1 MVGMIQI
8 MEEIRRGHVLW
19 FNVKRGF
26 GFIRDDGQGDDVFVH
41 YSKIN
46 APMGEFKLLNQGDIV
61 EFERFVVTRGEFG
74 EVNKSQAK
82 NVVVVEGPDS
92 IEN

>member
-1 MVGMIQI
+1 M
-8 MEEIRRGHVLW
+8 MEDNKVRRGEVLW

-26 GFIRDDGQGDDVFVH
+26 GFIRDLEQDDDIFIH

-61 EFERFVVTRGEFG
+61 EFERFVVTRGEFN

-82 NVVVVEGPDS
+82 NVVVVEESDS